1 MGLWQFFTRMGAA
14 PSPASSEGRLP
25 QPSGG
30 LRNRAVPVRDS
41 MWQQRLR
48 AQLEPS
54 TRACEHQRWSAD
66 QHRPDVAFCIA
77 GVARTLA
84 LPLTQRLL
92 HLHLLRSFAGSNES
106 ALFMLLKTDNTNGSK
121 ADLESGRR
129 SETSVA
135 DLENL
140 LRMPWLRTWLQ
151 EAVVVNGSG
160 TTAQPG
166 QGWGGD
172 TFAVESDE
180 LAWHTHRAKKCTSSY
195 TKGTNEGWLVEK
207 HARTT
212 WPIRTA
218 LPGLRSSPCHRN
230 ANSYVPGTHVCSALH
245 SQPTFS
251 CLGC

>member
-1 MGLWQFFTRMGAA
+1 M
-14 PSPASSEGRLP
+14 
-25 QPSGG
+25 
-30 LRNRAVPVRDS
+30 
-41 MWQQRLR
+41 
-48 AQLEPS
+48 
-54 TRACEHQRWSAD
+54 
-66 QHRPDVAFCIA
+66 
-77 GVARTLA
+77 
-84 LPLTQRLL
+84 
-92 HLHLLRSFAGSNES
+92 
-106 ALFMLLKTDNTNGSK
+106 
-121 ADLESGRR
+121 
-129 SETSVA
+129 A